1 VSTVATRLAAAESA
15 MQRACPNEKTPEQ
28 AAFLTETL
36 RIFEHIW
43 TTGEP
48 PADAQSDA
56 LEIVLRLDA
65 RV

>member
-1 VSTVATRLAAAESA
+1 VTTIATRLALAESA
-15 MQRACPNEKTPEQ
+15 MQRASPNEKTPEQ

-43 TTGEP
+43 ATGEP
-48 PADAQSDA
+48 PADAQGEA
-56 LEIVLRLDA
+56 LEIVLSLDK

>member
-1 VSTVATRLAAAESA
+1 
-15 MQRACPNEKTPEQ
+15 MQTQQPPEQSPEQ
-28 AAFLTETL
+28 AAFLAETL

-43 TTGEP
+43 TTGAP
-48 PADAQSDA
+48 PADAEPDA